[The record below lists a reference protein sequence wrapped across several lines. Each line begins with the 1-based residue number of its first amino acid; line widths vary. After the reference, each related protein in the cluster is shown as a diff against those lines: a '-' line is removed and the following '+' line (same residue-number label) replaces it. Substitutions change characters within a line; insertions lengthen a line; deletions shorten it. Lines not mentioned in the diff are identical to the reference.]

1 MKEKIMKEKMK
12 GKLVKVVSVVTLITF
27 EVFRINTQ
35 RSMAVDHN
43 THTHT
48 HIRQN
53 RTRSLCK

>member
-48 HIRQN
+48 H
-53 RTRSLCK
+53 T